1 MFFDDDVGAA
11 RLPNRVQV
19 GIAVEFIVGLQWLQV
34 LQLLIDLDDLA
45 SSVGMLACLKN
56 APWAWQP
63 NSEMKVNG
71 ASSLSSPSSAAAVS
85 SKTHGWS
92 FFT

>member
-11 RLPNRVQV
+11 RLPNRVRV
-19 GIAVEFIVGLQWLQV
+19 GIAERVYRQPSVASGTSA
-34 LQLLIDLDDLA
+34 LIDLDDLA
-45 SSVGMLACLKN
+45 SSAEMLACLNN
-56 APWAWQP
+56 ALWAWQP